1 MDTFLIS
8 FVSGGGDT
16 VGKMMILTFKDSEEA
31 LLRRLIDSLGALE
44 YQQVELPMEP
54 LLKIGTLSLHP
65 LESRIEQGGTSYTLG
80 RQQFQILYLLARNP
94 GRTFQKSQIYSMVW
108 EGAEPIQVNETIR
121 YHISELR
128 KTLLELTGKACIE
141 TVWGVG
147 YRFVE

>member
-1 MDTFLIS
+1 M
-8 FVSGGGDT
+8 
-16 VGKMMILTFKDSEEA
+16 GKMMILTFKDSEEA
-31 LLRRLIDSLGALE
+31 LLKRLIDSLGALE
-44 YQQVELPMEP
+44 YHQVELPMEP
-54 LLKIGTLSLHP
+54 LLKIGNLSLHP
-65 LESRIEQGGTSYTLG
+65 LESRIEHDGISYTLG

-94 GRTFQKSQIYSMVW
+94 GRTFQKTQIYSMVW